1 MRIVTNTWAGVT
13 ATVYFLDA
21 GEKIARHLHPVA
33 HTIQTL
39 VGETMVEIFD
49 PAGSSEISLGKESPT
64 LELPADISHEFIAT
78 ADGTIVLNMIA
89 GTYAM
94 KVEATAGG
102 VALHDGTV
110 VPHGA

>member
-21 GEKIARHLHPVA
+21 GESIGRHKHPIS
-33 HTIQTL
+33 HTTQVITGATN
-39 VGETMVEIFD
+39 VETGQLLECMN
-49 PAGSSEISLGKESPT
+49 PNSPMI
-64 LELPADISHEFIAT
+64 ELPADIDHEIIAVVN
-78 ADGTIVLNMIA
+78 GTIVLNMIV

-110 VPHGA
+110 VPHVA